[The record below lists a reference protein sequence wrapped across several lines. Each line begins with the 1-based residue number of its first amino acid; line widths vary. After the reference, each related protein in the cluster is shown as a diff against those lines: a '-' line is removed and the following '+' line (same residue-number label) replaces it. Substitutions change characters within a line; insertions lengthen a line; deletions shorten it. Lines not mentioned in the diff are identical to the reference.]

1 MKSGLK
7 IVKLKIMKIY
17 LRSFTS
23 IQKTSALKRICKL
36 FVFGT
41 VRLSKLKLTYLAM
54 LNLERYLE
62 SFE

>member
-1 MKSGLK
+1 
-7 IVKLKIMKIY
+7 MKIY

-23 IQKTSALKRICKL
+23 IQKTSALKRICKQ

-54 LNLERYLE
+54 LNLERYLGRVK
-62 SFE
+62 